1 MCFERKRLH
10 YFCQRT
16 NNIQVLYFVTMLPKK
31 EKKQNHVNFL
41 DLLWSRIGRFEN
53 KKLIVLIDYLLS
65 KQETTFLNQRNF
77 ARGEKATRTISVCYL
92 LSLLG
97 LTNNLL

>member
-1 MCFERKRLH
+1 MCFERNRLH

-31 EKKQNHVNFL
+31 EKNPNHVNFL

-65 KQETTFLNQRNF
+65 KQTTFLNQRNF
-77 ARGEKATRTISVCYL
+77 ARGEKATRTTSVCYL
-92 LSLLG
+92 LNHRSP
-97 LTNNLL
+97 